1 MKKTLLILLFL
12 VLKINAQDTSIEST
26 RLDDLGKKIESTL
39 SEGDGDYINSIYDL
53 EEMSKRF
60 LVNDTKSK
68 KIKKYNASFYGGFS
82 ESFNFG
88 NIITT
93 QIENG
98 ASYQYLKQ
106 IKEDNDYYLLFRLFG
121 DGLNYHKHLVKE
133 IDGELKII
141 DSYIYLS
148 GEFFSDTFKNLYTGL
163 LASQGLLS
171 SKNNSNKESF
181 KDLFKIKEIKTLLAQ
196 GKKDKAEKIYTKI
209 SEESKKQKIYK
220 IIGLQL
226 SSNLS
231 EDKYN
236 KAILDYEQAFP
247 DDISLY
253 LISIDGYIIN
263 ENYDKALTSINKLD
277 ELIGGDAFLNYLRGN
292 IFYLKTDLES
302 AEKNF
307 LKMTKDY
314 PEYMDSFD
322 SLLSLYI
329 EKNDN
334 ESAINMLDKMVNDFY
349 IPKPLLFESLK
360 ENYKEFSKKEE
371 VVKWS
376 KE

>member
-1 MKKTLLILLFL
+1 MKKTLLILLFI

-26 RLDDLGKKIESTL
+26 RLDDLGKKIENTL

-82 ESFNFG
+82 KSFNFG

-171 SKNNSNKESF
+171 GKNNSNKESF

-196 GKKDKAEKIYTKI
+196 GKNDKAEKVYSKI

-226 SSNLS
+226 YSNLS

-236 KAILDYEQAFP
+236 EAILDYEQAFP

-263 ENYDKALTSINKLD
+263 ENYDKALASINKLD

-360 ENYKEFSKKEE
+360 ENYKEFSKNEE

-376 KE
+376 EE